1 MSMISSSADK
11 KKKKKKKKE
20 KKDASC
26 LFSLSGENE
35 RSLKKWFDIFSFF
48 FIYLHRSSIGDDI
61 THKKDI
67 KDTKGEATT
76 TMNADIASRVR
87 F

>member
-11 KKKKKKKKE
+11 KKKKKKK

-67 KDTKGEATT
+67 KTQKEKQQQQQQQ
-76 TMNADIASRVR
+76 
-87 F
+87 

>member
-11 KKKKKKKKE
+11 KKKKKKK

-61 THKKDI
+61 THKKALQKKDI
-67 KDTKGEATT
+67 KTQKEKQQQQQQQ
-76 TMNADIASRVR
+76 
-87 F
+87 